1 MRFVSFFVDGKT
13 RIAPE
18 PLARLDHHPPPAS
31 FYNLPDFDPPPLNE
45 DFAFNPTLQAE
56 LAGKLLL
63 LDELSPSLEEI
74 QQHYNN
80 GYIQYNKGIDDEQG
94 NWKCNRCG
102 NCEPHM
108 FASFSCYRCKE
119 PQCVYCRNCIMMGRV
134 SQCTPLVAWSGPDLN
149 WESRNSELVWD
160 GMLSPAQERATKKL
174 VGKIGVRDELLIWA
188 VCGAGKTEVLFQ
200 GIEKA
205 LKDGQRVCIATP
217 RTDVV
222 LELIPRLRKVFPGV
236 TLSGLYGGSKDK
248 MDGAQ
253 LILSTTHQLFRFR
266 KAFDLII
273 VDEVDAFPFSYDKTL
288 AHAVQQAKRE
298 EALMVYLSATPDRK
312 MKKRGEHGE
321 LSSVKIPKRYHGFPL
336 PVPRFLWCGHWK
348 KRLKKNKLPQ
358 NVMSWISHQ
367 IERNRQGFLFVPS
380 VRTLE
385 QIVAILKKVNPLIEG
400 VHAEDPDRK
409 EKVMRFRNGE
419 TPILVTT
426 TILERG
432 VTVPFTDVAVLG
444 AEEEIFSE
452 SALVQIAGRA
462 GRSKDDPAGEVLFFH
477 YGKTNAMVQAKWHI
491 EQMNRE
497 AGL

>member
-1 MRFVSFFVDGKT
+1 MRFVSFFVDGKN

-18 PLARLDHHPPPAS
+18 PLAPRHHHSISTS
-31 FYNLPDFDPPPLNE
+31 FYNLHNVDPPPLNE
-45 DFAFNPTLQAE
+45 GYSFNTTLQAE

-63 LDELSPSLEEI
+63 LDELSLSLNEVHD
-74 QQHYNN
+74 HYDH
-80 GYIQYNKGIDDEQG
+80 GYIRYNKGIDNEQG
-94 NWKCNRCG
+94 KWKCNRCG
-102 NCEPHM
+102 NNEPRL

-119 PQCVYCRNCIMMGRV
+119 MQCVYCRNCIMMGRV
-134 SQCTPLVAWSGPDLN
+134 SQCTPLVSWIGPSLN
-149 WESRNSELVWD
+149 WKDRNCESVWE
-160 GMLSPAQERATKKL
+160 GMLSSAQENASLRL
-174 VGKIGVRDELLIWA
+174 EEKIGVKDELLIWA

-205 LKDGQRVCIATP
+205 LKTGQRVCIATP

-222 LELIPRLRKVFPGV
+222 LELLPRLRKVFPGV
-236 TLSGLYGGSKDK
+236 TLSGLYGGSMDH

-288 AHAVQQAKRE
+288 AYAVQQAQKA
-298 EALMVYLSATPDRK
+298 EALIVYLSATPDRK
-312 MKKRGEHGE
+312 MKQRAEDGK
-321 LSSVKIPKRYHGFPL
+321 LPSVKIPKRYHGFPL
-336 PVPRFLWCGHWK
+336 PVPHFLWCGHWK
-348 KRLKKNKLPQ
+348 KKLKKNKLPG
-358 NVMSWISHQ
+358 NVMNWINHQ
-367 IERNRQGFLFVPS
+367 LERNRQGFLFVPS

-385 QIVAILKKVNPLIEG
+385 QIVPLLKEMNPLIEG

-409 EKVMRFRNGE
+409 EKVIRFRNGE

-444 AEEEIFSE
+444 TEEEIFTE

-462 GRSKDDPAGEVLFFH
+462 GRSKDDPAGEVLFYH
-477 YGKTNAMVQAKWHI
+477 YGKTTAMVQAKRHI